1 MRRAILKQE
10 RLLTVE
16 QYFELELKSKIRHEY
31 MDGEIFAMSGA
42 RRNHSLISSNIGGEL
57 YAQLKGKD
65 CEVHYGDLR
74 VRARGTHYVFGDVVV
89 ACGELELETYKD
101 IEILLNPT
109 IVFEVLSKSSE
120 SRDRGEKA
128 QDYRRLTSLREY
140 LLVSQKEILIEHY
153 IRQTDNTWRLI
164 EYRETSDKIVLPSIN
179 SELLLADIYAG
190 VKFPQLKLVKPQNKN
205 DK

>member
-1 MRRAILKQE
+1 MKRATANQYD
-10 RLLTVE
+10 LLTVE

-31 MDGEIFAMSGA
+31 MDGEVFAMSGA
-42 RRNHSLISSNIGGEL
+42 RRNHSLISGNIGGEL
-57 YAQLKGKD
+57 YGQLKNRD
-65 CEVHYGDLR
+65 CEIHYGDLR

-120 SRDRGEKA
+120 TRDRGEKA
-128 QDYRRLTSLREY
+128 QDYRRLASLREY
-140 LLVSQKEILIEHY
+140 LLVSQKEMLIEHF

-164 EYRETSDKIVLPSIN
+164 EYREASDKIVLPSIN
-179 SELLLADIYAG
+179 CELLLTDVYAN
-190 VKFPQLKLVKPQNKN
+190 VKFPQLKLVKPHNKN
-205 DK
+205 D